1 MKQEPLDI
9 PPKKVKIVED
19 QNHLL
24 DMYQQMLYQQYRN
37 LQLGRQ
43 QQIAWLPSPGK
54 HSLHY
59 SQSPSNIPTYLA
71 KTHEPP
77 ILQNPERVVRM
88 SECELF
94 ERSFQPNVAL
104 APRQNVIAKERPLER
119 DRSPHERQ
127 NSVIKCDIQIKQE
140 PISNNESPELRNN
153 SPETTGTSNMDT
165 KMQIAPISPEGQSGS
180 NEITSSTSPLP
191 NLLQSKQEPVSPSP
205 QTPPTLIVRS
215 QASFAQNSPILVKMP
230 ITITKSELPIMGN
243 PEFELSTD
251 TDEDESLAG
260 EPDSSNPQ
268 NWDVL
273 ADLVKN
279 MSKEYQEK
287 ILSLFKCLI
296 KDNQSLRGSRNSD
309 QKIIEELRVR
319 ERELMQEN
327 ARLQQQLVAKQK
339 NSVSISS
346 VIASNSNLSTLS
358 TSSNSSLSEYFD
370 ERVERRNSMVEKGEH
385 VIIKP
390 LKKSFRSY
398 PAESNNN
405 LNLNQTTVTLVTPK
419 CEENN
424 NSNSNDLNKIH
435 LVKNENL

>member
-9 PPKKVKIVED
+9 PPKKLKIVDD
-19 QNHLL
+19 QAHLL
-24 DMYQQMLYQQYRN
+24 EMYNQMFYQQYRS
-37 LQLGRQ
+37 QLFGRQ
-43 QQIAWLPSPGK
+43 PQLAWLPSPGK
-54 HSLHY
+54 HPLPF
-59 SQSPSNIPTYLA
+59 SQSSSATPYLA

-77 ILQNPERVVRM
+77 ILQHPERVVLM
-88 SECELF
+88 ADCERF

-104 APRQNVIAKERPLER
+104 APRQNVISKERPLER
-119 DRSPHERQ
+119 DRSPMERQ

-140 PISNNESPELRNN
+140 PNSNNESPDLRNN
-153 SPETTGTSNMDT
+153 SPETTGTSNVDS
-165 KMQIAPISPEGQSGS
+165 KANIQIAPISPEGQSGS

-191 NLLQSKQEPVSPSP
+191 NLVQSKQEPVSPSP
-205 QTPPTLIVRS
+205 QTPPNLIVRS
-215 QASFAQNSPILVKMP
+215 QANFAQNSPILVKMP

-268 NWDVL
+268 NWDLL

-287 ILSLFKCLI
+287 ILNLFKCLI
-296 KDNQSLRGSRNSD
+296 KDNQNLRAGRSADR
-309 QKIIEELRVR
+309 KTIEALQAR
-319 ERELMQEN
+319 ERELMQDN
-327 ARLQQQLVAKQK
+327 VRLQNQLVEKQK

-370 ERVERRNSMVEKGEH
+370 ERLERRNSMVEKGEH

-390 LKKSFRSY
+390 LKKSIRFP
-398 PAESNNN
+398 PADN

-424 NSNSNDLNKIH
+424 NSNSNNLNKIH